1 MRREDCLD
9 RGHGHKDETFVCK
22 KHAARGEFL
31 VCEDIQRERGLN
43 QAAASKLLTL
53 LFEERGGRDL
63 GHLRHLRL
71 CFRAGT
77 QSLGLLQLAWQLMD
91 PIHLGWLLRHYGR
104 AENAW
109 AFALSLPEGGVIVG
123 LHVVQNP
130 MAEVMEA
137 LESVGA
143 DHSSCAHP
151 PPPTS

>member
-1 MRREDCLD
+1 MRLLCAKSTQHAGSFWFVRIFRE
-9 RGHGHKDETFVCK
+9 
-22 KHAARGEFL
+22 
-31 VCEDIQRERGLN
+31 RERGLN

-71 CFRAGT
+71 CFRART

-143 DHSSCAHP
+143 DHSSCPHP